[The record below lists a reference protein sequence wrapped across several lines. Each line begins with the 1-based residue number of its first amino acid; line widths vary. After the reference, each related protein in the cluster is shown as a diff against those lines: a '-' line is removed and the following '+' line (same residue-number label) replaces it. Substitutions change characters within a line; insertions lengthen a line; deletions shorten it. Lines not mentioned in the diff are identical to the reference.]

1 MKNKE
6 ELEKKTGV
14 KCISCCV
21 MNPPYGAK
29 GNDIIHL
36 KFVDK
41 CLDIADKQIAIYP
54 FTFVTKVTNKVQ
66 NKFKERFSKY
76 LISVEEVDSKLFK
89 TTRMPNCGIYVFDN
103 KKEEEDIKIINHSG
117 DIQKIKSLEDISV
130 FNDYEVNI
138 IKYLEDHRQQPGL
151 WAAGHDHCTK
161 RSLEK
166 QGITDEIEVNKRIKE
181 TIISNCKKIPKDKI
195 YLVCPQANF
204 SARFISGRYGN
215 IYDDYNELIDF
226 VTTKDASSGYI
237 ILLFNSL
244 KEAENCKISL
254 QNSLLRLTLYRT
266 KDDQNMGYKKCY
278 KYIPAID
285 WSNYKVKTDEGLLEI
300 CGCPKDKCKEY
311 AEYCKKIIDEVDKK

>member
-1 MKNKE
+1 MNNEEILEMNKV
-6 ELEKKTGV
+6 KKFD
-14 KCISCCV
+14 IILS
-21 MNPPYGAK
+21 NPPYGAK

-41 CLDIADKQIAIYP
+41 CLDIADKQIVIYP

-76 LISVEEVDSKLFK
+76 LISVEEVDSKLFE
-89 TTRMPNCGIYVFDN
+89 TTRMPNCGIYVFDD
-103 KKEEEDIKIINHSG
+103 KKKEDIKIINYSG
-117 DIQKIKSLEDISV
+117 DTQKVKSLEDISI
-130 FNDYEVNI
+130 FNDYETNI
-138 IKYLEDHRQQPGL
+138 IKYLEDNGQQPGL

-161 RSLEK
+161 RSLAK

-195 YLVCPQANF
+195 YLLCPQANF
-204 SARFISGRYGN
+204 SARFISGRYGD

-285 WSNYKVKTDEGLLEI
+285 WSNDKVKTDEGLLEI